1 MWLNCWVAER
11 TVGPEV
17 LNQCALLPLWTQL
30 GTWQSHHG
38 HQWTHE
44 VLPFNVCFIA
54 RLSHH
59 LSPREALTVKTLRS
73 VLLKVWSVDLEHRHH
88 PEACWKWRI
97 LATSQKQDVHFHKI
111 SRWFIGTVVW
121 KAVVSTS
128 SKMILILMT
137 GGKKVWEGK
146 YHRSVILGENKTSL
160 LWLYQ
165 DLNSPG

>member
-73 VLLKVWSVDLEHRHH
+73 IRLTQSVVCRPGAQASPRSLLEMKNLGHIPETGCAFSQDIQVIHRDSSLKGSGFDQLQNDTYFNDRR
-88 PEACWKWRI
+88 EEGLRRKI
-97 LATSQKQDVHFHKI
+97 SQKCYTRGEQNQL
-111 SRWFIGTVVW
+111 
-121 KAVVSTS
+121 AVAVS
-128 SKMILILMT
+128 
-137 GGKKVWEGK
+137 G
-146 YHRSVILGENKTSL
+146 
-160 LWLYQ
+160 
-165 DLNSPG
+165 P